1 MSFLAECRRL
11 ALGVVRFFTLLLVSF
26 ESWAASGEGAERSPN
41 IVLVVIDDLGYTDL
55 GSFGSE
61 IRTPNLDGLAADG
74 VRFTN
79 FYVSPNCAPT
89 RSMLLSGLDHHLSGH
104 GTMHEHISAN
114 QRGKPGYEGYLNDN
128 VFPLPG
134 LLQGSGYNTY
144 MVGKWHLGIT
154 EETSPANRGFEKSFA
169 LLLGGASH
177 FADRAGLV
185 SKAPLA
191 PYREDGKLVE
201 ELPDDFYSTNFYTDK
216 AISYL
221 SDHREPEKPFFLYLA
236 YTAAHWPLQ
245 VPDEALDLYAGDYDD
260 GYEVLRERRMTRA
273 KELGIL
279 QAEGTVSPQAVTVD
293 PWGSLSESARRVQ
306 SRKMEIYAA
315 MIELVDQNVG
325 RLKGYLKDS
334 GELDNTVFVVMS
346 DNGAEG
352 NRRFRIGGDDWV
364 ERTFDHSYDAMGRS
378 GSYVFLGP
386 GWAQASTGPFR
397 LWKAHTTEGG
407 IRAPLIVSGTGDAN
421 RGSINTGL
429 TTVRDLYPTIA
440 EIAGVDLPSGEG
452 RAKLRGKSL
461 IPLTRGDSTTVHG
474 ADVVVGWE
482 IFGGRAVRE
491 GNWKLTWVAGHNGGS
506 NKWRLYDLG
515 SDPGETSDLSAR
527 HPERLERML
536 TLWENY
542 VSTNSVVLPE
552 GRVRGAWG
560 DAPE

>member
-1 MSFLAECRRL
+1 MSSDSLHCCSFLSRAGRR
-11 ALGVVRFFTLLLVSF
+11 AR
-26 ESWAASGEGAERSPN
+26 GAERSPN

-542 VSTNSVVLPE
+542 VSTNGVVLPE